1 MALASTSKSA
11 SSSAA
16 KSKAAVNKA
25 KQIPTT
31 NTYVYKGIDKK
42 GNKIQGEINGGSP
55 TIVKTLLAK
64 QGITTRSVSKKA
76 KPLFGSSGKAI
87 KPADIAIFSRQ
98 MATMMKAG
106 VPLVQAFDIVA
117 DGLENPNLR
126 KLVLQIRD
134 SVAAGGGFANS
145 LREHPKYFDDLFCNL
160 VDAGEQSGALET
172 MLDRI
177 ATYKEK
183 TEALKAK
190 IKKAMTYPIA
200 VVAVAIIVT
209 GILLVKVVPQFAATF
224 SSFGAELPAFTLFVL
239 HLSELAQAYW
249 FMVLIG
255 IIASVFAFKEG
266 IKRSASFAYAVDKYM
281 LKFPIVGQILY
292 LSVMARF
299 ARTLATTFA
308 AGVPLIDALTSVA
321 GAAGNRIYSDAI
333 IKVRDDVST
342 GIQLNTALKAKAIF
356 PTLLI
361 QMAAI
366 GEESGALD
374 AMLDKVAVY
383 YEEAVDNMVDSL
395 TSLLEPIIMSVLGVL
410 VGGLM
415 IAMYMPIFQIGQVV

>member
-1 MALASTSKSA
+1 MALASTTKSTTA
-11 SSSAA
+11 AA
-16 KSKAAVNKA
+16 KTRIAATKA
-25 KQIPTT
+25 KQVPAT
-31 NTYVYKGIDKK
+31 NTYAYKGTDKK
-42 GNKIQGEINGGSP
+42 GNKIEGEMNGASP
-55 TIVKTLLAK
+55 TIVKALLAK
-64 QGITTRSVSKKA
+64 QGITVRTVSKKA
-76 KPLFGSSGKAI
+76 KPLFGSGGKKI
-87 KPADIAIFSRQ
+87 KPADIAVFSRQ

-126 KLVLQIRD
+126 KLVLQLRD

-160 VDAGEQSGALET
+160 VDAGEQSGSLET

-200 VVAVAIIVT
+200 VVVVAIIVT
-209 GILLVKVVPQFAATF
+209 GILLVKVVPQFAETF
-224 SSFGAELPAFTLFVL
+224 SSFGANLPAFTLFVL
-239 HLSELAQAYW
+239 QLSELAQEYW
-249 FMVLIG
+249 FLVLIWAVG
-255 IIASVFAFKEG
+255 SFLAFKEAV
-266 IKRSASFAYAVDKYM
+266 KRSPKFAYAVDKYI
-281 LKFPIVGQILY
+281 LKLPIIGQIIY

-321 GAAGNRIYSDAI
+321 GAAGNKIYADAI

-342 GIQLNTALKAKAIF
+342 GIQLNTALKAKKIF
-356 PTLLI
+356 PTLLV
-361 QMAAI
+361 QMSAI

-395 TSLLEPIIMSVLGVL
+395 TSLLEPMIMSVLGVL

-415 IAMYMPIFQIGQVV
+415 IAMYLPIFQLGQVV